1 MYGITAD
8 IKRFGRQSVPWLIGY
23 DVAEC
28 SKFRW
33 EPKKRP
39 KAGRIQ
45 KLMKGKTDIG
55 QEGGKQ
61 KVNNQ
66 CGYKSRKKY
75 M

>member
-1 MYGITAD
+1 MYGTAAD
-8 IKRFGRQSVPWLIGY
+8 TKRFGSQRAPWLTGH
-23 DVAEC
+23 DVTERC
-28 SKFRW
+28 KPRW

-45 KLMKGKTDIG
+45 KMIEGKTDIG